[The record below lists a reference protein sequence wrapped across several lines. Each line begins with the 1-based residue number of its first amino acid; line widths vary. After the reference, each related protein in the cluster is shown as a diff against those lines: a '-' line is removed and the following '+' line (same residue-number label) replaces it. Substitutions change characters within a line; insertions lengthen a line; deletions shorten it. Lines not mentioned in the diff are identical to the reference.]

1 MPEVVVYVRSQPRL
15 GDQIVAL
22 PTLYQ
27 LKTWWASRR
36 IRVVA
41 RDDLAGFY
49 RDVPWVDEFVRATTF
64 GDYLRS
70 LRKNTPVCVS
80 LHHSSERFGLINLLR
95 RPALRF
101 GFRNERVSDLVWTHC
116 HRKNIAEYIGLANLR
131 LLASYRGFDAELAAR
146 RCFQALARPH
156 LHEAPAADVVL
167 IPGGGSG
174 AFKRWSLLNYLRL
187 AERLK
192 LLLGQDTRFLFVLG
206 AQETAERDKLETLR
220 RPEFSIAYCRSVPE
234 LSAIMLRARLVVAND
249 CGPSHVAQG
258 ACVPYVGVFNESNP
272 EWFWDR
278 PYSAAVVPRHPRDG
292 INSITPDDVLAA
304 CRKVLE
310 HHAHPA
316 YTG

>member
-1 MPEVVVYVRSQPRL
+1 MSEVVVYVRSQPRL

-22 PTLYQ
+22 PALYQ

-41 RDDLAGFY
+41 RDRLGDFY
-49 RDVPWVDEFVRATTF
+49 RSVPWVDEFIRAATF
-64 GDYLRS
+64 GDYLRA
-70 LRKNTPVCVS
+70 LQKDTEVCVS
-80 LHHSSERFGLINLLR
+80 LHHSSERFGLLNLLR
-95 RPALRF
+95 RPAMRF
-101 GFRNERVSDLVWTHC
+101 GFRNARVSDLVWTHA
-116 HRKNIAEYIGLANLR
+116 HRKDVAEYIGLANLR

-156 LHEAPAADVVL
+156 LRGADSADVVL

-192 LLLGQDTRFLFVLG
+192 LLLGPDSRFLFVLG
-206 AQETAERDKLETLR
+206 EQEAAERAKLQAMR
-220 RPEFSIAYCRSVPE
+220 RPEFSVAYCRSIAE

-249 CGPSHVAQG
+249 CGPSHIAQG

-278 PYSAAVVPRHPRDG
+278 PYSAAVVPRHTRDG
-292 INSITPDDVLAA
+292 INSITPDEVLGA
-304 CRKVLE
+304 CRKVLD

-316 YTG
+316 YAG